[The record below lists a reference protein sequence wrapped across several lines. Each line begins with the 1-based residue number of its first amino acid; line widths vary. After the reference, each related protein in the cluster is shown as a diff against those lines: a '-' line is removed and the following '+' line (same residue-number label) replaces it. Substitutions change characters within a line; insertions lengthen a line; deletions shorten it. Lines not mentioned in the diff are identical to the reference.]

1 MFVRKKANR
10 SGSISVVVVDKS
22 GGKFKEVHKV
32 GVASDASDVEAL
44 IVLGNKWIREYE
56 ECIHPTID
64 FDGEIEKRRLEQST
78 LIDEYFGRIENVQL
92 NGCELILDRV
102 FDLVGFGRI
111 EDKVFRQLVCSR
123 LSFPA
128 SKAATVEYLKNH
140 FDDDVDLSKI
150 YRYLDKLN
158 DRHKSLVQDIS
169 VRHTI
174 EVLGGHI
181 GVMFYDVTTLYF
193 ETDHEDEL
201 RKTGFSK
208 EGRHSNPQIIFGLLV
223 SLDGYPLAY
232 CIHEGNK
239 YEGHTMLPVINEF
252 VRKYDLNGFI
262 VVADSGLMTKANIAE
277 LERMGYKYIIG
288 ARIKNEPEEVKRQ
301 ILSLPKVSGQ
311 MHEIDKGG
319 GRRLLV
325 GYSDDRAGKDAH
337 NRSKG
342 VKRLEK
348 KFHSGRL
355 TKENINRRGYNKFLD
370 MVGETKVELNR
381 ERIWLDA
388 QWDGLKGYLT
398 NTDIP
403 TGDIFTA
410 YHNLWNVEKAFRIA
424 KSKIEIRPMFHFT
437 RRRIEAH
444 LCICFVALK
453 IYKELERLLKRA
465 NIGMSV
471 DKVLNMAKTVTT
483 ITIKMPDG
491 QKVTRTMPMRRHQ
504 RIAPLFTDEFWVTQ

>member
-56 ECIHPTID
+56 ERIHPTID

-140 FDDDVDLSKI
+140 FDDDIDLSKI

-453 IYKELERLLKRA
+453 IYKELERLLKSA

>member
-56 ECIHPTID
+56 ERIHPTID

-78 LIDEYFGRIENVQL
+78 LIDEYFSRIENVQL

-140 FDDDVDLSKI
+140 FDDDIDLSKI

-504 RIAPLFTDEFWVTQ
+504 RIAPLFTHEFWVTQ